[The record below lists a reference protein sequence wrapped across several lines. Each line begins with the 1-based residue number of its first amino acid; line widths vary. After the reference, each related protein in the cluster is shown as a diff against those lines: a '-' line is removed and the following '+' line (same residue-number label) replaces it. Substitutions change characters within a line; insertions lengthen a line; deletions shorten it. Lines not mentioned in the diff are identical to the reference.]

1 VPAHTRSGPAGPV
14 LSVLMAALD
23 AEETLRSAVDSA
35 LAQSDERLELIV
47 IDDGSRVPVTE
58 TLAAVDDPRLR
69 IVRHGRNRGL
79 SAARNTGLRHARA
92 PFAAQLDAD
101 DLWEPDY
108 SSAVLPRFE
117 DPAVGLVYSNA
128 RLLGHPHGQEL
139 YILDPSVH
147 PLDRFPK
154 FADANPIPSLTA
166 MMRTEAVRA
175 LGGYATWL
183 RHAMDYHLY
192 AKLICGGWRFDYV
205 DRPLASYRWP
215 APGRGMSWDTRTTEL
230 SELKLWLA
238 FALRHPTVPGP
249 RRQVR
254 IRLGRELARLT
265 KRRGPSD

>member
-1 VPAHTRSGPAGPV
+1 MPAQTHSGPAGPV

-23 AEETLRSAVDSA
+23 AEATLRSAVDSA
-35 LAQSDERLELIV
+35 LAQSDGRLELIV
-47 IDDGSRVPVTE
+47 IDDGSRVPVAE
-58 TLAAVDDPRLR
+58 TLAPIDDPRLH
-69 IVRHGRNRGL
+69 IVRHERNRGL
-79 SAARNTGLRHARA
+79 SAARNTGLSQASA
-92 PFAAQLDAD
+92 PFVAQLDAD

-108 SSAVLPRFE
+108 VSTIVPRFE

-128 RLLGHPHGQEL
+128 RLLGHPHGQEN
-139 YILDPSVH
+139 YIFDPSVH

-154 FADANPIPSLTA
+154 FADANPVPSLTA
-166 MMRTEAVRA
+166 TMRTDAVRA
-175 LGGYATWL
+175 VGGYATWL

-192 AKLICGGWRFDYV
+192 AKLIMAGWRFDYV

-215 APGRGMSWDTRTTEL
+215 SPGRGMSWDTRTTEL

-254 IRLGRELARLT
+254 MRLGRELGRLW
-265 KRRGPSD
+265 RRR